1 MLQRGFG
8 ERRGKDYHPFKYE
21 KGTLPRQN
29 GTKKF
34 GAEKCFYGP
43 EDSPTDTKL
52 TKIENILQGYIQ
64 DARGMRDGETLN
76 NEIFSHLVT
85 ILEVRSQFLREELS
99 TTGKKLETSLN
110 HQLASSAIG
119 KDLILAYFRK
129 NPEIIE
135 GFLAQ
140 QLIPIN
146 QRKEIEKLI
155 TAYVESLDPLK
166 IQELFKKNST
176 ELVSGDMVKDAHNG
190 AILSLQ
196 ADSPRHRLNAGYSYS
211 VYRPQVGQ
219 LILPDTCVAFIGN
232 ESVAPFS
239 NEDHDAHTVVV
250 PLSSDSAAIGVREG
264 HRKMELKTVN
274 RLLAGCAYKAFLA
287 RTDDARLR
295 PLTNRIGKHAKLI
308 KEKDLRDM
316 LSPEWIISKLN
327 EGLFKH

>member
-8 ERRGKDYHPFKYE
+8 ERRGKEYHPFKYE

-34 GAEKCFYGP
+34 GAEKYFYGP

-52 TKIENILQGYIQ
+52 TKIENILQSYVQ
-64 DARGMRDGETLN
+64 DARGMRDGEDLN

-85 ILEVRSQFLREELS
+85 MLEVRSHFVREELS
-99 TTGKKLETSLN
+99 NVGRMVETSLK
-110 HQLASSAIG
+110 HQLTSSTTT
-119 KDLILAYFRK
+119 KDLFLSHLHK
-129 NPEIIE
+129 NPEIIGE
-135 GFLAQ
+135 FLAK
-140 QLIPIN
+140 QLVPIN
-146 QRKEIEKLI
+146 QRDGLEKLI
-155 TAYVESLDPLK
+155 TAYIESLDPRK
-166 IQELFKKNST
+166 IQALFDNSS
-176 ELVSGDMVKDAHNG
+176 ELVSDEIVKEAHNS

-196 ADSPRHRLNAGYSYS
+196 ADSPRHKLNARFSYS

-250 PLSSDSAAIGVREG
+250 PLSSDTAAIGVREG

-295 PLTNRIGKHAKLI
+295 SLTNRIGKHAKLS

-327 EGLFKH
+327 EGHF